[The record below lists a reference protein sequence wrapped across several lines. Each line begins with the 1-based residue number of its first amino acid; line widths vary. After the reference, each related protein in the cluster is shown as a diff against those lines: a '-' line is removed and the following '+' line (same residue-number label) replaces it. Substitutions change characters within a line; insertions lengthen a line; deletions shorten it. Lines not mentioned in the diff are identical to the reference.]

1 MGLEILWINDFWQK
15 SCRRQERRGGVGG
28 RCSEPAETG
37 KYEERWGAGTLLP
50 TEVRYV
56 VWVSILKSHINTRR
70 SGGNHFILSQ
80 SLNNKT

>member
-1 MGLEILWINDFWQK
+1 MGWGDDA
-15 SCRRQERRGGVGG
+15 VT
-28 RCSEPAETG
+28 PAKTG

-56 VWVSILKSHINTRR
+56 VWVSILKSHINTRG

-80 SLNNKT
+80 SLNNRT